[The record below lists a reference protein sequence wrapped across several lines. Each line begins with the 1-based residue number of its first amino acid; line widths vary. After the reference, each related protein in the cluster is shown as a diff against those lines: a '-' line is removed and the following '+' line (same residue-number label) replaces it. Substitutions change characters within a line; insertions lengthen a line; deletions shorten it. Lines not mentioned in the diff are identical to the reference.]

1 MKMSIYITL
10 WGFYLSHLG
19 YLQAKKYAWKI
30 KGHATLWARIAKN
43 VKKPPLTVNVID
55 FDFLGFNVSIWVPW
69 SPFGPKKS

>member
-30 KGHATLWARIAKN
+30 KEHGTLNITH
-43 VKKPPLTVNVID
+43 LGTVND
-55 FDFLGFNVSIWVPW
+55 LFNSIEIKY
-69 SPFGPKKS
+69 FGGDCSILLEFSQILDML